1 MKIAASIFKTV
12 ARPRLRLMK
21 ISLAMVLLINAA
33 SGCASVIRNSESF
46 YEEVPRPPINWRE
59 YLTD

>member
-1 MKIAASIFKTV
+1 MKIAASILKIV

-33 SGCASVIRNSESF
+33 SCFSSVIRNRERF
-46 YEEVPRPPINWRE
+46 YDEVPRPPINWRE